1 MILVDVN
8 LALVLHELE
17 RRGIGLGVGG
27 QGASLMPAFQLF
39 LVVIADI
46 AVGHFLGI
54 EIREVFLFDV
64 QNHFVKRLLFL
75 LILLILP
82 AFLLPL
88 RISECLVLI
97 QQTLIDGILLFFT
110 VNFLFVVL
118 AEPLQQHLFL
128 ILLLPI

>member
-1 MILVDVN
+1 
-8 LALVLHELE
+8 
-17 RRGIGLGVGG
+17 
-27 QGASLMPAFQLF
+27 MPAFQLF